1 MRLSELA
8 VRRPVTT
15 AMFIAATVL
24 AGVMAAT
31 GLGLDLYPEL
41 NLPYVTVA
49 TVYPN
54 ADPQTVEA
62 EVTHL
67 VEGVLATARGLRRID
82 SLSMENVS
90 LVFAEFGW
98 GTPIEETIAEIRAR
112 LGVLALTFP
121 SGVQTP
127 VVLRLD
133 PNQFPT
139 LLIGVSGSGDLL
151 TVTDLALEVVQP
163 RLERVPGVA
172 QVAVLGGVERE
183 IQVLYDSAKLREH
196 GLTPAHLQQFL
207 QLQNATVPAGV
218 VEHNGV
224 RYQTRV
230 GNHFTSVQQIR
241 DLVIGENRLPVEGL
255 AALWPPL
262 LQVKDVA
269 QVVEGVKPPTGYA
282 RMDGRP
288 TVLLQV
294 FKSSGANTV
303 AVADG
308 VRAALAELKSILP
321 DADLTVIID
330 QSTAIRRSLESLVVF
345 GLMGAAAVV
354 LVLFL
359 FLRTWR
365 GMIVVAL
372 AIPLSVLLTLAA
384 LYLLRMNLNLMTLGG
399 LALATGMVV
408 DNAIIVL
415 ENIFRRRSQGEDPV
429 SASIAGGQEMTA
441 AIAAATLTTV
451 AVFLPA
457 ALLDTFAGQL
467 FKELGITVS
476 LALGASLL
484 IALTVVPSLAARL
497 LRSSLPAAGAAWDS
511 GAIARTYGRLLERI
525 LRRPGPLLGF
535 VAVLSLVTVGIV
547 PLLDT
552 EFLPKGYRRSIY
564 ITMETPPG
572 TTLAETDAVARMA
585 EERLKALHDI
595 QHVATQVGEQRQED
609 VISLLGDYGPN
620 TIQLIAFLRS
630 PTSPERL
637 PAVMAQIRETLAD
650 LPVARL
656 AVSDEWNSTT
666 SVFSSAIVLQLSGR
680 DVGTLQQLAADI
692 RQRLQTHPAV
702 GDVHIPYAAPQPE
715 LFLAVNQSRA
725 LIGGLTTAQIS
736 LAVRNAL
743 TGVEVT
749 QVRENG
755 RTIPVVLRP
764 QPTET
769 ADLSRLLDYPVT
781 SPVVVSMTESSAV
794 RLANVVS
801 VEEGTAPQAIR
812 RIDGMRALEV
822 QVRSAGGDLGATL
835 AAVDEAIASLELP
848 PGYEIR
854 TAGIRQLINDSLSDL
869 TRVLLWSLVL
879 VYVVMAAQL
888 ETWRHPLIIMVTV
901 PLAGSGAIWA
911 LWITGQKLG
920 VASLVGLIMV
930 GGIAVNN
937 GIVLVDRFL
946 QLRRQ
951 GADVHAA
958 VVDAATSRLR
968 PVLMTA
974 VTTIAGM
981 LPMAVTR
988 GEGTEFQVP
997 LAVAVIGGLLTA
1009 TVLTLFVVPALCL
1022 LSEGRRARG
1031 RRNSAGAAAAV
1042 SLLVAISFLFGAPHV
1057 RAQAPTSGLRWI
1069 AGVGY
1074 DIRSQAPLY
1083 LLGAGLET
1091 RRGDWRWKLELQA
1104 AADAGGDPRLVS
1116 LDAGAE
1122 WFQPVSFFGYYELNG
1137 RLTLRTDGRGGPI
1150 RSAVALRSEGVLGNL
1165 TGMLLLDAVPPDF
1178 PVLPWDPPRLVELA
1192 AGGHGRWHVKA
1203 ELREQHNRELN
1214 LLRELQWSRKRWPEG
1229 DPGAAV
1235 LAGGAEV
1242 RAGSGWLLGKMGIRW
1257 SGNCWQPV
1265 FGAGYRFRPSPYSQ
1279 LAIAA
1284 VTATAFT
1291 DRPGLSVSY
1300 QLLTDAQALVGGL
1313 DVAFSDGRLL
1323 PALFLHGEPH
1333 SGGWRWQLRLGSP
1346 QAEPPLALGVTIA
1359 F

>member
-1 MRLSELA
+1 MKLSELA

-15 AMFIAATVL
+15 AMFIVAAVIAGVL
-24 AGVMAAT
+24 AAA

-67 VEGVLATARGLRRID
+67 VEGVLATASGLRRID

-121 SGVQTP
+121 SGVETP
-127 VVLRLD
+127 IVLRLD
-133 PNQFPT
+133 PNEFPT

-151 TVTDLALEVVQP
+151 EVTDLALEVVQP

-172 QVAVLGGVERE
+172 RVAVLGGVERE
-183 IQVLYDSAKLREH
+183 IQVLYDSAKLRAH
-196 GLTPAHLQQFL
+196 DLTPAHLQQFL

-241 DLVIGENRLPVEGL
+241 DLVIGESRLPVEGL

-308 VRAALAELKSILP
+308 VRAALAELETAMP
-321 DADLTVIID
+321 DTDLTVIID
-330 QSTAIRRSLESLVVF
+330 QSTAIRQSLQNLVVF
-345 GLMGAAAVV
+345 GLIGAAAVV

-365 GMIVVAL
+365 GMVVVAL
-372 AIPLSVLLTLAA
+372 AIPLSILLTLAA
-384 LYLLRMNLNLMTLGG
+384 LYLLRMNLNLMTVGG

-429 SASIAGGQEMTA
+429 SASIAGGQEMVA
-441 AIAAATLTTV
+441 AIVGATLTTV

-467 FKELGITVS
+467 FRELGITVS

-484 IALTVVPSLAARL
+484 VAVTVVPSLAAQL
-497 LRSSLPAAGAAWDS
+497 FRSSLPAAGARWDS
-511 GAIARTYGRLLERI
+511 GIIARTYIPLLERA
-525 LRRPGPLLGF
+525 LRRPGALLGF
-535 VAVLSLVTVGIV
+535 VAVLSLLTVVIV
-547 PLLDT
+547 PVLDT
-552 EFLPKGYRRSIY
+552 EFLPKGYKRSIY

-572 TTLAETDAVARMA
+572 TTLAETDAVARTA
-585 EERLKALHDI
+585 EERLQALPGI
-595 QHVATQVGEQRQED
+595 EHVATQVGEQRQED

-630 PTSPERL
+630 PVSPDRL
-637 PAVMAQIRETLAD
+637 PAVMAQIRAALAD

-656 AVSDEWNSTT
+656 AVSDEWSSTS
-666 SVFSSAIVLQLSGR
+666 SVFSSAIVLQLMGP
-680 DVGTLQQLAADI
+680 DLGTLRQLASDI
-692 RQRLQTHPAV
+692 RQRLQAHPAV

-822 QVRSAGGDLGATL
+822 QVRSAGGDLGAAL
-835 AAVDEAIASLELP
+835 AAVDGAISSLELP
-848 PGYEIR
+848 AGYEIR
-854 TAGIRQLINDSLSDL
+854 TAGIRQLINDSVADMS
-869 TRVLLWSLVL
+869 RVLLWSLVL
-879 VYVVMAAQL
+879 AYVVMAAQF
-888 ETWRHPLIIMVTV
+888 ESWRHPLIIIVTV
-901 PLAGSGAIWA
+901 PLAGIGAIWA

-920 VASLVGLIMV
+920 VASLIGLIML

-951 GADVHAA
+951 GSDAHAA
-958 VVDAATSRLR
+958 TVEAAASRLR

-974 VTTIAGM
+974 LTTIAGM

-997 LAVAVIGGLLTA
+997 LAVGVIGGLLTA

-1022 LSEGRRARG
+1022 LGERRARDS
-1031 RRNSAGAAAAV
+1031 RSSAGTTAVVSILVAV
-1042 SLLVAISFLFGAPHV
+1042 SLLLGASPV
-1057 RAQAPTSGLRWI
+1057 RAQAPTSGLRWV

-1074 DIRSQAPLY
+1074 EDASQAPLY
-1083 LLGAGLET
+1083 LLGAGWET
-1091 RRGDWRWKLELQA
+1091 RRGDWRWQLALEA
-1104 AADAGGDPRLVS
+1104 TADAGGDPRLVG

-1137 RLTLRTDGRGGPI
+1137 RLTLRTDWTGPI
-1150 RSAVALRSEGVLGNL
+1150 HSAFALRVDGVLGNV
-1165 TGMLLLDAVPPDF
+1165 TGTVLLDAVTPGF
-1178 PVLPWDPPRLVELA
+1178 PLLPWDPPRLVELA
-1192 AGGHGRWHVKA
+1192 ADGHGRWHVQA
-1203 ELREQHNRELN
+1203 ELRQQPNMELN
-1214 LLRELQWSRKRWPEG
+1214 LVREFQWARKRVPEG
-1229 DPGAAV
+1229 DPGAAII
-1235 LAGGAEV
+1235 ACGAEV
-1242 RAGSGWLLGKMGIRW
+1242 RAGPGWLLGKLGIRW
-1257 SGNCWQPV
+1257 NGDGWQPV
-1265 FGAGYRFRPSPYSQ
+1265 FGAGYRFRPGPYSQ
-1279 LAIAA
+1279 LVIAA
-1284 VTATAFT
+1284 VTATALT

-1300 QLLTDAQALVGGL
+1300 ELLTDAQALTGGL
-1313 DVAFSDGRLL
+1313 DVAVADGRLL
-1323 PALFLHGEPH
+1323 PAIFVQGEPH
-1333 SGGWRWQLRLGSP
+1333 SGGWRWQFRLGSP
-1346 QAEPPLALGVTIA
+1346 QAASPLALGLTIA